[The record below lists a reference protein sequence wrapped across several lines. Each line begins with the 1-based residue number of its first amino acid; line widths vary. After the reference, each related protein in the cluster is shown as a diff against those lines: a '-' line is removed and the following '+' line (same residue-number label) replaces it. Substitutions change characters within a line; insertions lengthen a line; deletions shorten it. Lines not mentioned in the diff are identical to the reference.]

1 MTTTG
6 LEVKLLADSSA
17 FRNAAI
23 VAVDALEQVAATGE
37 RIVDPLVG
45 VSEQAAAVADSL
57 RNASESF
64 EKTNVVAESTASVL
78 ETAAAASD
86 KFAGSTAT
94 IAERFKNAATFIV
107 ATEAKTREIAAGFD
121 EAASAARDLAA
132 DVGICSRS
140 SGEEIG
146 ALNLALGVGLT
157 YAVKTLG
164 KAVQT
169 AFSKKIPFSAAI
181 AQVALTRV
189 KLKALELYSQF
200 ALFAAAP
207 GLLAITIGLEASRR
221 ATAEA
226 AGGTSKFQDA
236 LEEALEAWE
245 RWAEALAGPTLDA
258 VAASLSAVASVLET
272 IRDGVEAIERT
283 PFLGGVAK
291 GVESTIGP
299 ITVFCGLLAL
309 IKTYTAWFFGGSFL
323 AKLMSWTKTIVSTTA
338 AVRSY
343 SVAQA
348 LANAQ
353 KKISATWDATLI
365 ALGLKKAA
373 TTTAETSVVSIA
385 TAAQHA
391 WNAAKIVAAALTG
404 AGIALVV
411 AAVAAGTAY
420 AASTRSAAVATENYN
435 AATADFDKTATVT
448 KDSYAELS
456 AEIKRSN
463 DEALT
468 PAEAHAK
475 ELARIQERADLQKKT
490 AATIAAY
497 GQKEIELQDLLA
509 GAHGRLTR
517 EQKKEAIEK
526 LEKLREEK
534 KELEETYDASLEYSE
549 AAQKRDREASRQN
562 ALSAL
567 GVADLFDQKTATE
580 TRDEKLA
587 NLQKA
592 LDMKLIDDAAYKGA
606 VEKVVAEFEAT
617 DEEAKKVADANKKI
631 ASILET
637 NAQKAAEVYA
647 VLDEGVVLEEERAAL
662 EDALNDELL
671 RATENGKY
679 YADALKANVPFSE
692 RLTAELD
699 DLTETVGLLKD
710 GSRTTAEREAALAD
724 ARAKLTETLLSET
737 ETGKFLIDAQRER
750 TSIEKRFADA
760 ISEMEANAKAAGMS
774 DETLAA
780 AKEKLTASILQQ
792 TEAGKYLLQAEK
804 NLVPKTELL
813 QKAYEEIE
821 ASARA
826 AGLSEE
832 TVAEA
837 KRLAEEDILGKKDP
851 SPPTAE
857 EKSGSNAAIYAGS
870 TAALDAINARREDKQ
885 VPLLKEIA
893 TASKKTSAAIETVAR
908 KEEPETFNG

>member
-17 FRNAAI
+17 FRNAALD
-23 VAVDALEQVAATGE
+23 AVDALEQVAATGG

-57 RNASESF
+57 RNASESA
-64 EKTNVVAESTASVL
+64 KIATGDVARLPELFDAAATATDNIAQTSADVANYVKSATDAVREL
-78 ETAAAASD
+78 ETAVKKTTGDVVELNAAAGTFADISD
-86 KFAGSTAT
+86 CSRAGADGLNFIATTVQAALAPAFVILGKGIYTALAEETTLAAGIAKAAIGKIKLAVLQLYSSFSLFTAT
-94 IAERFKNAATFIV
+94 PLFGLMI
-107 ATEAKTREIAAGFD
+107 
-121 EAASAARDLAA
+121 
-132 DVGICSRS
+132 
-140 SGEEIG
+140 
-146 ALNLALGVGLT
+146 VGLE
-157 YAVKTLG
+157 
-164 KAVQT
+164 
-169 AFSKKIPFSAAI
+169 S
-181 AQVALTRV
+181 
-189 KLKALELYSQF
+189 
-200 ALFAAAP
+200 
-207 GLLAITIGLEASRR
+207 SRR

-226 AGGTSKFQDA
+226 IGETTKFQDA
-236 LEEALEAWE
+236 LEKALDVWD
-245 RWAEALAGPTLDA
+245 RWSEALAGPTLDF
-258 VAASLSAVASVLET
+258 AATSLNVLAAVLET
-272 IRDGVEAIERT
+272 IRDGIDGIESV
-283 PFLGGVAK
+283 PFLGGAVKA
-291 GVESTIGP
+291 VEGLIGP
-299 ITVFCGLLAL
+299 VSVLLGAL
-309 IKTYTAWFFGGSFL
+309 AAVKAISMYFFGGNIL
-323 AKLMSWTKTIVSTTA
+323 GTIVNWTKNVVALTKATQGFSA
-338 AVRSY
+338 AQV
-343 SVAQA
+343 

-420 AASTRSAAVATENYN
+420 AASTRSTAVATENYN
-435 AATADFDKTATVT
+435 AATADFGKTATVT

-517 EQKKEAIEK
+517 EQKKEALEK

-549 AAQKRDREASRQN
+549 AAQKRDREASRKN
-562 ALSAL
+562 ALSVL

-851 SPPTAE
+851 SSPTAE